1 MTFLT
6 KQYNLGIKF
15 GGFRIL
21 VANVMFY
28 VAMVNFLL
36 ISVTAYSTTLRDPI
50 RLYLPWFNFPIF
62 AGIMVIF
69 FIVGAVIEH
78 KFVIPAVTRYSNSQI
93 AKHENPIMQNTVQI
107 LARLEKIEEAIEN
120 NKK

>member
-1 MTFLT
+1 MSFLT

-28 VAMVNFLL
+28 VAMVNFFL

-50 RLYLPWFNFPIF
+50 KLYLPWFNFPIF
-62 AGIMVIF
+62 VGIMIAF
-69 FIVGAVIEH
+69 FIVGAIMEH
-78 KFVIPAVTRYSNSQI
+78 KFIIPAVTRYSNSQV

-107 LARLEKIEEAIEN
+107 LAKLEEMEKAIEN